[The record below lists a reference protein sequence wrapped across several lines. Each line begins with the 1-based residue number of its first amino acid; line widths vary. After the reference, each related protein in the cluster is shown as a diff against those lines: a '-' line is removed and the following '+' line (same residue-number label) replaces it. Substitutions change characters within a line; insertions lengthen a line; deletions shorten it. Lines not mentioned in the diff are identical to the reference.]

1 MVPTVLAG
9 RARRGADLLA
19 GSLEQVPLAPQYPF
33 ERAAAVRR
41 PAAASKPGAAFGGL
55 TAEVLQAPERQK
67 KDRQFGGFA
76 YPKNHRT
83 AL

>member
-1 MVPTVLAG
+1 MAPTVLVW

-55 TAEVLQAPERQK
+55 TAGVLQVPERQK
-67 KDRQFGGFA
+67 KNCKFGGFA
-76 YPKNHRT
+76 
-83 AL
+83 

>member
-33 ERAAAVRR
+33 ER
-41 PAAASKPGAAFGGL
+41 PADEL
-55 TAEVLQAPERQK
+55 LQVPERLK
-67 KDRQFGGFA
+67 ENCKFGGFA
-76 YPKNHRT
+76 
-83 AL
+83 

>member
-55 TAEVLQAPERQK
+55 TAGVLQVPERLK
-67 KDRQFGGFA
+67 KDRQFGGFV
-76 YPKNHRT
+76 
-83 AL
+83 

>member
-1 MVPTVLAG
+1 MVVGAPYRLAG
-9 RARRGADLLA
+9 LTPRGADLLA

-55 TAEVLQAPERQK
+55 TAGVLQVPERQK
-67 KDRQFGGFA
+67 KNCKFGGFA
-76 YPKNHRT
+76 
-83 AL
+83 